1 MQSLHINGYKI
12 KVFLCDDG
20 FWKHDTVFIYN
31 NSKCIAEKEIHVIM
45 DYLSMK
51 GLSETEE
58 PNTMWQRK
66 KNDQI
71 HSHNCS

>member
-45 DYLSMK
+45 DYLFDEGFIRDRRTK
-51 GLSETEE
+51 YYVAEKE
-58 PNTMWQRK
+58 K
-66 KNDQI
+66 
-71 HSHNCS
+71 

>member
-31 NSKCIAEKEIHVIM
+31 NSKCIAEKEIYVIM
-45 DYLSMK
+45 DYLFDEGFIRDRRTK
-51 GLSETEE
+51 YYVAEKE
-58 PNTMWQRK
+58 K
-66 KNDQI
+66 
-71 HSHNCS
+71 